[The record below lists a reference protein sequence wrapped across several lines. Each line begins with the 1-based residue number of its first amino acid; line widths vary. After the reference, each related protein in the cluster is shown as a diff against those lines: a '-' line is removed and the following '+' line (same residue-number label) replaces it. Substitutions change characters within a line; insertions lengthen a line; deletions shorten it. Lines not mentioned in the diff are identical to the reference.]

1 MFIQVYV
8 VARRRRGK
16 KKHYALRWRQPVLD
30 DEGCPVYDDEG
41 QVVYRT
47 RTESAKTSDKVTAKQ
62 CAEKKYRELNGLDQP
77 EEPEQHIT
85 LDELADID
93 AQWLENRLR
102 SKGTIYLTRLAIRHL
117 QEIIGKGKPVDAAGI
132 GPREVERFIAKRRSD
147 VGPCAVNRELGNL
160 RAAYNRAVEVHK
172 ILTEN
177 PFAKVE
183 KLPVDPKEI
192 NPLTA
197 EEEGKLLAACAGD
210 LELDTFV
217 RIALDTGCRAGEI
230 AHLRWEDLQLDEGL
244 GLIRCAADWRS
255 KTRRNRV
262 IAFTPDTIER
272 LRRWR
277 LQRAFKA
284 YVFYDEDEKE
294 RETYRRM
301 RAKFGEAVTNAGIT
315 RRTLHDLRRTVGTLL
330 AERNIN
336 QRVAAEILGHSDPRT
351 TAKYYQ
357 AVRPETIK
365 RTVLNLRRT
374 GTDDKPSE

>member
-1 MFIQVYV
+1 MIKVWV
-8 VARRRRGK
+8 VARKRRGK
-16 KKHYALRWRQPVLD
+16 KKHYALRWREPALD
-30 DEGCPVYDDEG
+30 DEGLPVYDDDG

-47 RTESAKTSDKVTAKQ
+47 RTESAKTGDKVTAKE

-102 SKGTIYLTRLAIRHL
+102 SKGTVYLTRLAIRHL
-117 QEIIGKGKPVDAAGI
+117 QEIVGAGKPVDAAGI
-132 GPREVERFIAKRRSD
+132 GPREVERFIAKRRSK

-160 RAAYNRAVEVHK
+160 RAAYNRAVDVHK
-172 ILTEN
+172 VLTEN
-177 PFAKVE
+177 PFNKVE

-192 NPLTA
+192 NALTAA
-197 EEEGKLLAACAGD
+197 EEEKLRAACASD

-230 AHLRWEDLQLDEGL
+230 VHLRWEDMQLDEGL

-262 IAFTPDTIER
+262 IAFTPATVEV

-277 LQRAFKA
+277 IQRAFKP
-284 YVFYDEDEKE
+284 YVFFDEDEKE

-301 RAKFGEAVTNAGIT
+301 RAKFEDAVVQAGIT

-330 AERNIN
+330 AANNIN
-336 QRVAAEILGHSDPRT
+336 QRVAAEILGHSDLHT
-351 TAKYYQ
+351 TARYYQ
-357 AVRPETIK
+357 AVSPETIK
-365 RTVLNLRRT
+365 RTVLSLRRT